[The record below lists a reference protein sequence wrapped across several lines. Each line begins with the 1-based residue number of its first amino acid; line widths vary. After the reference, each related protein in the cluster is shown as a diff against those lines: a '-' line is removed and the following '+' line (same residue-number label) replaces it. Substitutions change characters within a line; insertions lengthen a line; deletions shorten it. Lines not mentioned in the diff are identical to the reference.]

1 MNSVGINKNVGDYV
15 NKVSTN
21 NFFKGALLMLGV
33 AFTVSTVINNWY
45 AIREHRENIKAAKE
59 RAKNGAKN

>member
-1 MNSVGINKNVGDYV
+1 MNNAGFDRNVGNYV

-21 NFFKGALLMLGV
+21 NFFKGALLVLGV
-33 AFTVSTVINNWY
+33 AFTVSTVVNNWY